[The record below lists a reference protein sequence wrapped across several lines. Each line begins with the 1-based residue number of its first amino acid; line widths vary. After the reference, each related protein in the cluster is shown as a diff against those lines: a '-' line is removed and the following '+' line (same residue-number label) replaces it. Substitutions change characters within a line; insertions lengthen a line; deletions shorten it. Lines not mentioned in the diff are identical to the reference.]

1 MPEVDDKGSPPEPQ
15 LKWIP
20 IQGELFPEIPAG
32 ESTEQPEEDS
42 AGDDRS
48 PVVSGSLQTLYQ
60 WERLL
65 VDASVIGGRDRWMR
79 RLDGLRRELQK
90 QIAEVADE
98 DESTQL
104 HLERQLENLEHLCR
118 FALPIIEFLDELPT
132 KTTWGEWLDSL
143 ERLATMC
150 LRKPDSVLSALA
162 ELRPMDSVG
171 PVSVDEVRE
180 VLSHRLTFL
189 RVEPTERRYG
199 KVFVATIPEL
209 MGFSFEIVFL
219 PGLAEDIFPK
229 KAFEDPLLLDSQRQL
244 VSPHLAV
251 QSVRIACERRLLHV
265 AAGAAQSKLWISY
278 PRMDLAQGRQR
289 SPSFYALDILRAIT
303 GKIPSLSELQQ
314 QSTAHSQSQ
323 VGWPAP
329 RDPSSAIDDTEYDLA
344 TISKLLR
351 VPTEEAKGRGRYLL
365 NVNESLA
372 RSLRTRAGRWR
383 RRWMDGDGIV
393 TSNANVLEVL
403 TQYRPALHP
412 YSATALQHFAAC
424 PYRFVLSA
432 IHRIQPR
439 EEIAAIERMDA
450 LTRGSLF
457 HATQFRLLSELRSLG
472 LLPVDSENLSS
483 VVSVADRVL
492 DDVAARYREELAPA
506 IPRIWERE
514 IEDIRWD
521 LRGWLRAVSQAPPD
535 NGGAWVPKWFELSF
549 GLPNVTERDPESR
562 IDAVELPGGIRVRGA
577 IDMVEEK
584 DGTIRI
590 TDHKTGKALQRPPGL
605 TGRGE
610 VLQPILY
617 AQAAEVMLERQ
628 AVSAR
633 LFFCTDRGGYRL
645 FEIPIDEQSRQ
656 SLSKVITIIDQSI
669 ANGFLPAAPRVA
681 ACAYC
686 NYRVVCGPYEESRV
700 RRKSQDRLAL
710 LNELREMP

>member
-1 MPEVDDKGSPPEPQ
+1 
-15 LKWIP
+15 
-20 IQGELFPEIPAG
+20 
-32 ESTEQPEEDS
+32 
-42 AGDDRS
+42 
-48 PVVSGSLQTLYQ
+48 
-60 WERLL
+60 
-65 VDASVIGGRDRWMR
+65 
-79 RLDGLRRELQK
+79 
-90 QIAEVADE
+90 
-98 DESTQL
+98 
-104 HLERQLENLEHLCR
+104 
-118 FALPIIEFLDELPT
+118 
-132 KTTWGEWLDSL
+132 
-143 ERLATMC
+143 
-150 LRKPDSVLSALA
+150 
-162 ELRPMDSVG
+162 
-171 PVSVDEVRE
+171 
-180 VLSHRLTFL
+180 
-189 RVEPTERRYG
+189 
-199 KVFVATIPEL
+199 
-209 MGFSFEIVFL
+209 
-219 PGLAEDIFPK
+219 
-229 KAFEDPLLLDSQRQL
+229 
-244 VSPHLAV
+244 
-251 QSVRIACERRLLHV
+251 
-265 AAGAAQSKLWISY
+265 
-278 PRMDLAQGRQR
+278 MDLAQGRQR

-314 QSTAHSQSQ
+314 QSTAYSQSQ